1 MCSFW
6 PVFLRPIEV
15 RGGLCVSASASQRP
29 IFASMDSPFALCA
42 LAGITVA
49 TAGPLCN
56 LTSLALASLPQRE
69 GPGAVEMPDA
79 VKANRRATGAA
90 STPWRR
96 GFRVGVAARI
106 ALPRALL
113 GGK

>member
-1 MCSFW
+1 M
-6 PVFLRPIEV
+6 E
-15 RGGLCVSASASQRP
+15 
-29 IFASMDSPFALCA
+29 SPFALCA

-56 LTSLALASLPQRE
+56 LSSLALAALPQRE
-69 GPGAVEMPDA
+69 GPGGVEMPDA
-79 VKANRRATGAA
+79 VRANRRATGAA

-113 GGK
+113 GGKKKQDVPPVPQMLQRYSFDPSLRFPSLEG

>member
-1 MCSFW
+1 MASVCL
-6 PVFLRPIEV
+6 P
-15 RGGLCVSASASQRP
+15 SASQRS
-29 IFASMDSPFALCA
+29 ILGSMESPFALCA

-56 LTSLALASLPQRE
+56 LSSLALAALPQRE

-79 VKANRRATGAA
+79 VRANRRATGAA
-90 STPWRR
+90 TTPWRR